1 MRTIRFIDN
10 IVKFLGKTTLV
21 FSIGIFIVWACFTLF
36 LFVSTWW
43 YPEFN
48 GSYNLG
54 KNIYMLD
61 WDGGGRIIVRGA
73 SFEGNTCYGG
83 ELLIPTYE
91 NQYDSMGN
99 EVEYVTDAV
108 SDEHWIIARTNN
120 KITLQRNYY
129 IIDKR
134 NITDEMT
141 TEEIIKN
148 RIRSFVDSIEFAEK
162 CSNYNINIQL
172 K

>member
-1 MRTIRFIDN
+1 
-10 IVKFLGKTTLV
+10 
-21 FSIGIFIVWACFTLF
+21 
-36 LFVSTWW
+36 
-43 YPEFN
+43 
-48 GSYNLG
+48 
-54 KNIYMLD
+54 MLD

-73 SFEGNTCYGG
+73 SFDGNTCYGG

-91 NQYDSMGN
+91 NQYDSMGY

-108 SDEHWIIARTNN
+108 FDEHWIIARTNN
-120 KITLQRNYY
+120 KITLQRKYY

-134 NITDEMT
+134 NITDEMA

>member
-36 LFVSTWW
+36 LFMSNWW

-61 WDGGGRIIVRGA
+61 WDSGGRIIVRGA

-120 KITLQRNYY
+120 KITLQRKYY

>member
-43 YPEFN
+43 YPVFN

-73 SFEGNTCYGG
+73 SFDGNTCYGG

-91 NQYDSMGN
+91 NQYDSMGY

-108 SDEHWIIARTNN
+108 FDEHWIIARTNN
-120 KITLQRNYY
+120 KITLQRKYY

-134 NITDEMT
+134 NITDEMA